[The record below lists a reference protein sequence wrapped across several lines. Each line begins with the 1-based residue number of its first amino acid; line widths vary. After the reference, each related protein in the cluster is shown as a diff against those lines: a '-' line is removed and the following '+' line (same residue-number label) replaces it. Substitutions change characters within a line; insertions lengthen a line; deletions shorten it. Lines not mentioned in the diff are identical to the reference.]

1 MGCGS
6 TKPASNEALNWVK
19 KKYIRVLHFLEL
31 VDKSDKIAS
40 YFSKGLAHYVSTMN
54 SDDFINHVGINDT
67 AFSRKLFTMCDMDGS
82 DLMDFP
88 ELLFTL
94 WNLCTL
100 DDQGLVSICFD
111 LYDANEDGVLEP
123 KELKSL
129 VEDSYGVDLMSTDNV
144 QNLIKSALKRGALDR
159 PAFLEFTRRSPEIL
173 KSVVDIQLHIRKTFL
188 GERFWDK
195 VSLSR
200 QKKLDPMY
208 VPRNWR
214 DLYYKIILLKDDKRV
229 APKVVE
235 ETVVEEEEEEEVMEQ
250 VEVDYN
256 TQKNDLKIETLEK
269 TQHEINRRIGK
280 GENEAVIINKKNR
293 RIGGKESAVKKHQTA
308 KVQPMDEQQTETATI
323 SEMAPVSFGA
333 SPDFNE
339 LIARGGDELT
349 RPSQDIENEGNEQ
362 NKSHVKYKD
371 GRKSKKANYKT
382 YGIIYEGEA
391 VKDETESSSSSSS
404 SSSQPQQDLQQQQP
418 LKDNTKNE
426 ETNDEAKL
434 RRKAEAEAR
443 AARNK
448 KSLHVDEDI
457 NGVTRKK
464 TTYKTN

>member
-1 MGCGS
+1 
-6 TKPASNEALNWVK
+6 
-19 KKYIRVLHFLEL
+19 
-31 VDKSDKIAS
+31 
-40 YFSKGLAHYVSTMN
+40 
-54 SDDFINHVGINDT
+54 
-67 AFSRKLFTMCDMDGS
+67 
-82 DLMDFP
+82 
-88 ELLFTL
+88 
-94 WNLCTL
+94 
-100 DDQGLVSICFD
+100 
-111 LYDANEDGVLEP
+111 
-123 KELKSL
+123 
-129 VEDSYGVDLMSTDNV
+129 MSTDNV

-235 ETVVEEEEEEEVMEQ
+235 ETVVEEEEEVLEQ

-293 RIGGKESAVKKHQTA
+293 RIAGKESAVKKLQTA

-362 NKSHVKYKD
+362 SKSHIKYKD

-391 VKDETESSSSSSS
+391 VKDETGSSSSSS
-404 SSSQPQQDLQQQQP
+404 SSSQLQQDLQQQQP
-418 LKDNTKNE
+418 KDNTKHE